1 MNDDADGFTQAA
13 FRFCPG
19 CHAHCFPNSRR
30 VSLRGGRA
38 FSSRES
44 PFASRQENVL
54 ILILR
59 ANSGANLN
67 SLLADGAARGFR
79 RLFAGAQSTTA
90 SKLPNPLMNQRFL
103 VLQRRPGTPPPT
115 RHDLPGLTAEIMT
128 KACAIGQSSVMLRS
142 IRASW
147 PGGISASSC
156 ASAPPVSCMVG
167 RPPGRFTTPISRHQ
181 TPLRIPVPSA
191 LEQASL
197 AANRLAQVATT

>member
-44 PFASRQENVL
+44 PFASRQENGPDSDL
-54 ILILR
+54 ESEFR
-59 ANSGANLN
+59 RKPEFA
-67 SLLADGAARGFR
+67 LADGAARGFR

-90 SKLPNPLMNQRFL
+90 SKLPNHWMTKKIFSFAAAA
-103 VLQRRPGTPPPT
+103 GHTAPP

-147 PGGISASSC
+147 PGGVSASGR
-156 ASAPPVSCMVG
+156 ASAPP
-167 RPPGRFTTPISRHQ
+167 
-181 TPLRIPVPSA
+181 LRC
-191 LEQASL
+191 
-197 AANRLAQVATT
+197 TG